1 MITQQRLREL
11 LSYDLETGVFRW
23 LSSRGT
29 ARAGSVA
36 GSPDSYGYLQTKI
49 DRRCYLNHR
58 LAWLYVHAEWPEEQI
73 DHINGCRS
81 DNRLANLRKVSASI
95 NQQNQRKARL
105 DNKCGLLGV
114 SSSGK
119 RWQARISYPGGK
131 DTYLGLFDTPEL
143 AHAAYLEAKRRLH
156 PGGTI

>member
-1 MITQQRLREL
+1 M
-11 LSYDLETGVFRW
+11 
-23 LSSRGT
+23 
-29 ARAGSVA
+29 
-36 GSPDSYGYLQTKI
+36 
-49 DRRCYLNHR
+49 
-58 LAWLYVHAEWPEEQI
+58 
-73 DHINGCRS
+73 
-81 DNRLANLRKVSASI
+81 

-105 DNKCGLLGV
+105 DNKSGFLGV
-114 SSSGK
+114 GRIGK

>member
-1 MITQQRLREL
+1 MITQERLREL
-11 LSYDLETGVFRW
+11 LSYNQHTGVFQW
-23 LSSRGT
+23 LVSRGR
-29 ARAGSVA
+29 ARAESIA
-36 GSPDSYGYLQTKI
+36 GSADSYGYLQTKI
-49 DRRCYLNHR
+49 CGRIYLNHR
-58 LAWLYVHAEWPEEQI
+58 LAWLYAHGEWPDEQI
-73 DHINGCRS
+73 DHINGCRA

-105 DNKCGLLGV
+105 DNKSGFLGV

-119 RWQARISYPGGK
+119 RWQARISHPGGK